1 MSGSQTDLTKGY
13 FDYNATT
20 PVHPEVA
27 EAMAVALADGFGNP
41 SSMHAAGRR
50 VRAMLD
56 SARSDL
62 ASLLGCEPNEI
73 VFTSGATEANNYIMR
88 GFGAAHPRSSVVVS
102 AIDHHSVLETANA
115 LEREGRNVVRL
126 GVDEDA
132 LPDLEEVR
140 ALAADG
146 PTLFTTSLANGE
158 TGHIAPAALWRE
170 VVGPDSFLHWDAA
183 QAVGRIPLPPAETF
197 DFLSLSAHKFGG
209 PKGTGAAV
217 VRAERFG
224 PLLFGGPQEDGL
236 RAGTENVAGIVG
248 MGTAAAICKRTLEEE
263 GMRLR
268 ELRDGLWTKLSET
281 LGRGIKRITP
291 EDGLPNTL
299 TLGLTEPAGD
309 VMVAGLDLA
318 GFAVSTG
325 SACAAGAPEPSH
337 VVRGIGLAPEYRNGV
352 IRISMGRFTTAE
364 AVDAFAKAFLD
375 VVDRAKKAA

>member
-1 MSGSQTDLTKGY
+1 VNDDKTELTKGY

-27 EAMAVALADGFGNP
+27 EAMAEALAEGFGNP

-56 SARSDL
+56 SARADL
-62 ASLLGCEPNEI
+62 ATLLGCESTEI

-88 GFGAAHPRSSVVVS
+88 GFGAAHPRSTVAVS

-126 GVDEDA
+126 DVDENA
-132 LPDLEEVR
+132 LPDFDEVR
-140 ALAADG
+140 ALATAA
-146 PTLFTTSLANGE
+146 PALFTTSLANGE

-170 VVGPDSFLHWDAA
+170 AVGADSYLHWDAA
-183 QAVGRIPLPPAETF
+183 QAVGRIPLAPAGTF

-217 VRAERFG
+217 VRRERFG

-248 MGTAAAICKRTLEEE
+248 MGTAAAICKRTLDEE
-263 GMRLR
+263 GARLSG
-268 ELRDGLWTKLSET
+268 LRDGLWAKLSET
-281 LGRGIKRITP
+281 LGGDIKRITP

-337 VVRGIGLAPEYRNGV
+337 VVRGIGLEPEYRNGV
-352 IRISMGRFTTAE
+352 IRISMGRFTTAQSVNE
-364 AVDAFAKAFLD
+364 FATAFLD
-375 VVDRAKKAA
+375 VVERAKKAA